1 MKPTST
7 TGSTE
12 KPKSGPGT
20 SLGVGVLSWAS
31 FERQCDRYGAVH
43 LNYGLP
49 DAASFDAAPIGTHG
63 RLSAIIIES
72 RPSIHLGDL
81 VRGRAP
87 SNTGG
92 GEEIVL
98 GEGELF
104 AEPLGKKDARTI
116 GVKPADGRADDWM
129 DPSALYRC
137 HNQVVQLIFT
147 PLC

>member
-1 MKPTST
+1 MQSTAT
-7 TGSTE
+7 TGSTTNA
-12 KPKSGPGT
+12 KSRPGT
-20 SLGVGVLSWAS
+20 SLGAGVLSWTS

-49 DAASFDAAPIGTHG
+49 DAVSFDAAPIGIHG
-63 RLSAIIIES
+63 RLSAIIIET
-72 RPSIHLGDL
+72 RPSIHRGDL
-81 VRGRAP
+81 VRGQAP
-87 SNTGG
+87 SGTGA

-104 AEPLGKKDARTI
+104 TEPLGEKDALTI

-129 DPSALYRC
+129 APSALYQC
-137 HNQVVQLIFT
+137 HNQVVRLIFT